1 MCASSSASRFL
12 SCDWGTSSLRLSLVD
27 AQAMAVRAQVE
38 STQGIAATFST
49 WKNGGHAAEARWGF
63 YYSTIRQQLAALEKK
78 AETPLA
84 GVPLVVSGMASS
96 SIGMVEVPYKIVPFA
111 TDGSDLGVQIFK
123 PGADADRPIVVVSG
137 VRGDD
142 DVMRGEEVQLVGAM
156 ASEPESET
164 ERVFIFPGTHSKHV
178 VVRGRWAT
186 RIRTY
191 MTGEFFNFLA
201 RHSVLSEM
209 VDADAP
215 WTGDSSFFDEGV
227 REGATENL
235 LHACFQVRVKGLLRT
250 ANRAQNS
257 HFLSGLLIGSELRE
271 CREGQAEEFVLV
283 ASTAFAARYRQALE
297 TLGVPGRVSIRSV
310 EDALIKGHAR
320 IASGLGWIA

>member
-1 MCASSSASRFL
+1 M
-12 SCDWGTSSLRLSLVD
+12 
-27 AQAMAVRAQVE
+27 RAQVE
-38 STQGIAATFST
+38 SPQGIAATFST
-49 WKNGGHAAEARWGF
+49 WKNGGHSAEARWGF
-63 YYSTIRQQLAALEKK
+63 YYATIRQQVAVLEKK
-78 AETPLA
+78 TETALG
-84 GVPLVVSGMASS
+84 GVPLVISGMASS
-96 SIGMVEVPYKIVPFA
+96 TIGMVDLPYKVVPFA
-111 TDGSDLGVQIFK
+111 TDGSDLGVQVHQ
-123 PGADADRPIVVVSG
+123 PGADVDREVVVVSG

-142 DVMRGEEVQLVGAM
+142 DVMRGEEVQLVGAV
-156 ASEPESET
+156 ASEPESEA

-191 MTGEFFNFLA
+191 MTGEFFSFLS

-215 WTGDSSFFDEGV
+215 WTGDSASFEEGV

-250 ANRAQNS
+250 ANRTQNS
-257 HFLSGLLIGSELRE
+257 QFLSGLLIGSELRDS
-271 CREGQAEEFVLV
+271 RESAAEEFVLV
-283 ASTAFAARYRQALE
+283 ATPVFSARYRQALE
-297 TLGVPGRVSIRSV
+297 TLGVPGRVSVRGM
-310 EDALIKGHAR
+310 EEALIKGHAR